1 MADTTYETPAE
12 ADTAHLR
19 DGDAITLDEL
29 AAHLSA
35 IELRLRQLAR
45 AAEVPA
51 TPAELEPTI
60 DSLRSSASTVRELGT
75 RMGLLARIV
84 DGDVPLATSFPG
96 GDPWGAAALKVDRE
110 DFGGPAVI
118 PTQWQ
123 LLKLAGD
130 GQRDAEAGRETTT
143 YPKAMADVPRSV
155 LKSWESKAASA
166 RRERDRN
173 AAVQKEVLLVAC
185 DRCGAG
191 DGEACRTSS
200 GWQAERAHTAR
211 QREAEARVDARLG
224 YLGPNPVAVPGA

>member
-1 MADTTYETPAE
+1 MSETHETPAE

-19 DGDAITLDEL
+19 DGDEITLDEL

-45 AAEVPA
+45 AAETPA
-51 TPAELEPTI
+51 TPVELEPTI
-60 DSLRSSASTVRELGT
+60 DALRSTSERVRELGD
-75 RMGLLARIV
+75 RMALLARIV
-84 DGDVPLATSFPG
+84 DGDVPLALSFPG
-96 GDPWGAAALKVDRE
+96 GDPWGAAALKIDRE

-123 LLKLAGD
+123 LLKLVGD
-130 GQRDAEAGRETTT
+130 GQQDAKAGRETTT
-143 YPKAMADVPRSV
+143 YPKGMADVPRSV

-166 RRERDRN
+166 RRWRERY
-173 AAVQKEVLLVAC
+173 AAVQKEVLLVPC
-185 DRCGAG
+185 ERCGAA
-191 DGEACRTSS
+191 DGEACRTNS
-200 GWQAERAHTAR
+200 GWQAERAHTGR